1 MNYPNYNDYE
11 LISMVKENDENSYDI
26 LYQKYLPILK
36 KIASNYY
43 LKYSNYG
50 YDYEDFLQES
60 HLAFQRALRYFDES
74 RNSLFYT
81 FVTVCL
87 NRRLLSFSQRIV
99 LKSDQYAF
107 LNVDLDQACDVV
119 DEKADMDQIFFDSE
133 MDSMVRK
140 LIVDLPIQY
149 SSVLELKYNDFS
161 YREISKLLDL
171 PHSTVQYRLKKGR
184 DKAKELLSV
193 YSKEKTT

>member
-26 LYQKYLPILK
+26 LYQKYLPIIK

-43 LKYSNYG
+43 FKYSNYG

-99 LKSDQYAF
+99 LKSDQYA
-107 LNVDLDQACDVV
+107 LA
-119 DEKADMDQIFFDSE
+119 I
-133 MDSMVRK
+133 
-140 LIVDLPIQY
+140 
-149 SSVLELKYNDFS
+149 
-161 YREISKLLDL
+161 L
-171 PHSTVQYRLKKGR
+171 PHNTDYTVKNSFQNKMDNQLVFHHK
-184 DKAKELLSV
+184 
-193 YSKEKTT
+193 